1 MILTLRPG
9 VTYDTATRMVGD
21 EAGVRDATPA
31 EAALVADHTE
41 RGAQDAQRSTALDAL
56 DAGAEA
62 FRGYRAAAAGDVAV
76 AATARAACATAKAAS
91 DSLAA
96 QADAFAAARTG
107 DLKILAQ
114 GVGECARTL
123 SAVAG
128 LLTGVL
134 AWRGAVDE
142 NAVHTDDALMY
153 LALLA
158 RRTL

>member
-9 VTYDTATRMVGD
+9 VTYDTATRLVTD
-21 EAGVRDATPA
+21 QAGVRDATPV
-31 EAALVADHTE
+31 EDALVADHTE
-41 RGAQDAQRSTALDAL
+41 RCVQDAQRSAALDAL
-56 DAGAEA
+56 DVEA

-76 AATARAACATAKAAS
+76 AAAARAACTTAKAAA

-96 QADAFAAARTG
+96 QADAFAAERTG

-123 SAVAG
+123 SAVGG